1 MRKQVLLLSLL
12 CSFFSTGYSQYIPGE
27 KFVNENEI
35 PGLRAQLKTN
45 MPAQKKTELLLNIS
59 LGYLYKTFN
68 LKIELDS
75 AMLYA
80 QEANILSTQINN
92 AALINESL
100 LVKSMIWMEG
110 NAMDSAKWMLPV
122 LNDSNRLKMNLCL
135 SKFYYEMQAPLAYEH
150 QHLDSAAHFAQA
162 AVKLAAKTKVLQ
174 STALLW
180 LHDIAKTYHA
190 HQLLSYAEKQYLLM
204 LEYSDG
210 VSYPS
215 KVHIFSWLCSIFTH
229 EADLYKAMG
238 YGIAAEKALNRNST
252 DHELSLVNI
261 KLGSMYTMQGK
272 YDKALLYFG
281 NILAQPERYSA
292 TINIYAVANSY
303 CNALRKEKRND
314 EVLPW
319 LQKFHQRYPARI
331 NSDKCYYHLILA
343 HTYNEMNAFEPAE
356 KNFLEAIRYSE
367 LDKSQPAFIYSYLGA
382 LYHKF
387 NHHEKALNA
396 LKIAEK
402 GILGEDELAV
412 ANNFTYMSQ
421 SEAALGNYENA
432 YFYILKSKGILDSV
446 YVVSKEKHT
455 QELEVQYQTQKKE
468 ADLRLKEENIRF
480 LNQHAQ
486 LLEQDAKIQQT
497 KLEAASLLSENNEIE
512 LKLQKKDIEI
522 LTKSSIL
529 QLAEIE
535 RANAKRRVTVLIIIL
550 LAVIIALLVWLFW
563 TKLRSNKVITNK
575 NGLLQQL
582 LKDKSWLLKEMH
594 HRIKN
599 NLHIIMNLLEF
610 QSSHLHDD
618 ALEAIKNSQ
627 SRIFSMS
634 LIHQKLYQTDDAK
647 TIDMVYY
654 IPELVSYLKDSFNL
668 QHNSRINMD
677 IDHTAFHVTEAV
689 PLGLIINEAVTNSM
703 KHAFKNNRYGE
714 ISISLKAT
722 GKDQYELIMADN
734 GTGLSE
740 DFDIEN
746 VTSLGFQLIKGLS
759 DQLEAQLRIVNENGL
774 KITLSAIS
782 VYKAIKF
789 KTMENELKEQLA
801 I

>member
-1 MRKQVLLLSLL
+1 
-12 CSFFSTGYSQYIPGE
+12 
-27 KFVNENEI
+27 
-35 PGLRAQLKTN
+35 
-45 MPAQKKTELLLNIS
+45 
-59 LGYLYKTFN
+59 
-68 LKIELDS
+68 
-75 AMLYA
+75 
-80 QEANILSTQINN
+80 
-92 AALINESL
+92 
-100 LVKSMIWMEG
+100 
-110 NAMDSAKWMLPV
+110 
-122 LNDSNRLKMNLCL
+122 
-135 SKFYYEMQAPLAYEH
+135 
-150 QHLDSAAHFAQA
+150 
-162 AVKLAAKTKVLQ
+162 
-174 STALLW
+174 
-180 LHDIAKTYHA
+180 
-190 HQLLSYAEKQYLLM
+190 
-204 LEYSDG
+204 
-210 VSYPS
+210 
-215 KVHIFSWLCSIFTH
+215 
-229 EADLYKAMG
+229 
-238 YGIAAEKALNRNST
+238 
-252 DHELSLVNI
+252 
-261 KLGSMYTMQGK
+261 
-272 YDKALLYFG
+272 
-281 NILAQPERYSA
+281 
-292 TINIYAVANSY
+292 
-303 CNALRKEKRND
+303 
-314 EVLPW
+314 
-319 LQKFHQRYPARI
+319 
-331 NSDKCYYHLILA
+331 
-343 HTYNEMNAFEPAE
+343 
-356 KNFLEAIRYSE
+356 
-367 LDKSQPAFIYSYLGA
+367 
-382 LYHKF
+382 
-387 NHHEKALNA
+387 
-396 LKIAEK
+396 
-402 GILGEDELAV
+402 
-412 ANNFTYMSQ
+412 
-421 SEAALGNYENA
+421 
-432 YFYILKSKGILDSV
+432 
-446 YVVSKEKHT
+446 VVSKEKHT
-455 QELEVQYQTQKKE
+455 QELEIQYQTQKKE

-529 QLAEIE
+529 QLAQIE
-535 RANAKRRVTVLIIIL
+535 RADAKRRVTALVIIL

-654 IPELVSYLKDSFNL
+654 VPELVSYLKECFSL

-703 KHAFKNNRYGE
+703 KHAFKNNRHGE
-714 ISISLKAT
+714 INISLKAT
-722 GKDQYELIMADN
+722 GKDQYELILADN

-746 VTSLGFQLIKGLS
+746 ATSLGFQLIKGLS

>member
-1 MRKQVLLLSLL
+1 
-12 CSFFSTGYSQYIPGE
+12 
-27 KFVNENEI
+27 
-35 PGLRAQLKTN
+35 
-45 MPAQKKTELLLNIS
+45 
-59 LGYLYKTFN
+59 
-68 LKIELDS
+68 
-75 AMLYA
+75 
-80 QEANILSTQINN
+80 
-92 AALINESL
+92 
-100 LVKSMIWMEG
+100 
-110 NAMDSAKWMLPV
+110 
-122 LNDSNRLKMNLCL
+122 
-135 SKFYYEMQAPLAYEH
+135 
-150 QHLDSAAHFAQA
+150 
-162 AVKLAAKTKVLQ
+162 
-174 STALLW
+174 
-180 LHDIAKTYHA
+180 
-190 HQLLSYAEKQYLLM
+190 M
-204 LEYSDG
+204 LEYSDT

-272 YDKALLYFG
+272 YDKALQYFG

-292 TINIYAVANSY
+292 TINIYAVVNSY

-319 LQKFHQRYPARI
+319 LQKFHQRYPARL
-331 NSDKCYYHLILA
+331 NSDKCYYHLTLA
-343 HTYNEMNAFEPAE
+343 HTYNEMNSFEPAE

-387 NHHEKALNA
+387 NHHEKALSA

-412 ANNFTYMSQ
+412 AGNFTYMSQ

-432 YFYILKSKGILDSV
+432 YFYLLKSKVLSDSI
-446 YVVSKEKHT
+446 YDVSKEKHT
-455 QELEVQYQTQKKE
+455 QELEVRYQTQKKE

-486 LLEQDAKIQQT
+486 LLEQGAKVQQA
-497 KLEAASLLSENNEIE
+497 KLEAASLLSENNEIQ

-529 QLAEIE
+529 QQAQIE
-535 RANAKRRVTVLIIIL
+535 RADAKRRVTVLIIVL

-582 LKDKSWLLKEMH
+582 LKDKSWLLREMH

-610 QSSHLHDD
+610 QSTHLHDD

-634 LIHQKLYQTDDAK
+634 LIHQKLYQTDDEK
-647 TIDMVYY
+647 TIDMVQY
-654 IPELVSYLKDSFNL
+654 IPELVSYLRECFSLKRNF
-668 QHNSRINMD
+668 RINMD
-677 IDHTAFHVTEAV
+677 IAHTAFHVTEAV

-703 KHAFKNNRYGE
+703 KHAFKNNLHGE
-714 ISISLKAT
+714 ISISLKAS
-722 GKDQYELIMADN
+722 GANEYELIMADN

-740 DFDIEN
+740 DFDIDN
-746 VTSLGFQLIKGLS
+746 ANSLGFQLIKGLS
-759 DQLEAQLRIVNENGL
+759 DQLEAKLHIVNENGL
-774 KITLSAIS
+774 KIVLSGIS
-782 VYKAIKF
+782 AYKALKF
-789 KTMENELKEQLA
+789 RSMENELNAQMT